1 MSGTISLNLKRAAVV
16 VALALVLV
24 AVLLRNDT
32 KVGAISATGSP
43 ISGICKGAKQ
53 GTIKGDSIQKGR
65 EGTYSISALTHG
77 ITSPRDAASGL
88 PTGRRQHKPIRFTA
102 PVSAAT
108 PKFILALAQNE
119 LMTCTFKG
127 FKTDPRTGAEKKAWE
142 ITLDGA
148 SVADYEMSGRPGGA
162 DTMTLSLT
170 YQKITWTWAD
180 GGITVQDDWATAGD

>member
-1 MSGTISLNLKRAAVV
+1 MRSKAPSRATA
-16 VALALVLV
+16 
-24 AVLLRNDT
+24 
-32 KVGAISATGSP
+32 SE
-43 ISGICKGAKQ
+43 
-53 GTIKGDSIQKGR
+53 GR

-180 GGITVQDDWATAGD
+180 GGITVAGRLGHGRRLTATDGPRPAGTVRAGASLLPG